1 MTNLKKIGRGRR
13 RGNAEMRRLLRKMK
27 DAPEK
32 SMHTL
37 NIGGARATML
47 ATQWVKV
54 LEGWLKRQEA

>member
-32 SMHTL
+32 SVHTL
-37 NIGGARATML
+37 NIGGTRATML
-47 ATQWVKV
+47 AAQWARV
-54 LEGWLKRQEA
+54 LEGWLKRQA